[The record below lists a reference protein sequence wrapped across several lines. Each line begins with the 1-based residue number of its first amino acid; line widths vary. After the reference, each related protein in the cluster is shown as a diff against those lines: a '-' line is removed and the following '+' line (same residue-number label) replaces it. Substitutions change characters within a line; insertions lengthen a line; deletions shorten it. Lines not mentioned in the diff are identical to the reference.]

1 MNKKVKKISSC
12 VLAFCICI
20 SMCLG
25 NVGYVL
31 ASDGTA
37 YLSVGSSILYSSI
50 GFDNGYNW
58 GGRYFTLSI
67 DETERIAYC
76 LEPDKTYPMS
86 NDYAYEVVS
95 SNENLQKTLYY
106 GYGGP
111 AASEYMDVSGLS
123 GDAQYIITH
132 VVAAYFYGS
141 DKWDYG
147 LNGTGKTYAEA
158 FINYVLSAP
167 NVPDTKLN
175 LSGNA
180 LTAINQGSYQ
190 QTNEITLNGDS
201 RNYITITLQS
211 GVTLHNITK
220 GTADTGTVKVYGGDT
235 FFLTADLNL
244 TATQSAIW
252 SSGDLIGDITYSFAP
267 IVFNV
272 ANTTQTMGGH
282 RWFYDP
288 SDPVSFTVNWLESGN
303 VEIVKTAEDGIV
315 SGLKFKLEGNGV
327 SETVTTDNSGVIHID
342 SLVPGTY
349 TISEVE
355 TSDRYVQP
363 ASQTVTVEAG
373 KTVTVNFSNVLKKW
387 NVTVTK
393 TDRET
398 DTTQG
403 AATLAGAVYGI
414 FKDGIL
420 VDEYTTDE
428 NGQFTTDH
436 YICGTG
442 WTLKEISASKGYL
455 LDETE
460 YSIGAEAGNFVV
472 ESNALTTGVT
482 EQIIR
487 GDLKGVKVSDGDMK
501 RMAGVPFAI
510 TSVTTGE
517 SHIVVTDEN
526 GQFDTSSSWNKHSQ
540 DTNRGETAN
549 DGVWFG
555 GGAVNDKLGALPYD
569 TYMIEELPC
578 AANEGKVILE
588 PFAVMVYKDSVTI
601 DLGTITNDYEPQ
613 PEIGTTA
620 TDKATGGHIGYVNE
634 TTTIIDVVEYVNLTV
649 GLEYTV
655 KGILMDKATGEVLL
669 VDGKDI
675 TAELTFTPEEP
686 SGSIEMEFTFDSSA
700 LKGKEIVVFESLY
713 YGEKEI
719 AVHADITDAGQTV
732 KFAEP
737 EIGTTATD
745 KATGEHTGYVN
756 ETTTIIDVIEYKE
769 LIAGFEYTV
778 KGILMDKETGEALL
792 VKGKEVTAEL
802 TFTPEEPS
810 GSIELEFTFD
820 SNALKGKEV
829 VVFESLYY
837 GKKEIAV
844 HADITDA
851 GQTVKFAEPEIGTT
865 ATDKATGEHT
875 GYVSKTTTII
885 DVVEYKG
892 LVAGLEYTVKGIL
905 MDKTTGEALLVDGKE
920 VAAELTFTPEESSGS
935 VEMEFTFDSSALKGK
950 EIVVFESL
958 YYGEKEVAVH
968 ADITDAGQT
977 VKLVESSNK
986 INTSVKTGDTSNIII
1001 ASLLFAGACIGFGFI
1016 TYKKYK
1022 ARKK

>member
-67 DETERIAYC
+67 DGTERIAYC

-201 RNYITITLQS
+201 QNYITITLQS

-220 GTADTGTVKVYGGDT
+220 GTADIGTVKVYGGDT

-327 SETVTTDNSGVIHID
+327 SETVTIDNSGVANID
-342 SLVPGTY
+342 NLIPGTY

-414 FKDGIL
+414 YKDGIL

-428 NGQFTTDH
+428 NGQFTTDY

-472 ESNALTTGVT
+472 ELNALTIGVT

-501 RMAGVPFAI
+501 RMADVPFAI

-620 TDKATGGHIGYVNE
+620 TWKDGGKEITAQVNV
-634 TTTIIDVVEYVNLTV
+634 TLVDTVEYINLTV
-649 GLEYTV
+649 GREYTLS
-655 KGILMDKATGEVLL
+655 GTLMDKSTGEELQ
-669 VDGKDI
+669 VDGKPV
-675 TAELTFTPEEP
+675 TATAKFTPEKAN
-686 SGSIEMEFTFDSSA
+686 GSVELEFTFDASS
-700 LKGKEIVVFESLY
+700 LGGKEIVVFEKVLY
-713 YGEKEI
+713 ADEEI
-719 AVHADITDAGQTV
+719 AAHEDINDEGQTV
-732 KFAEP
+732 KVVEP
-737 EIGTTATD
+737 KIGTTATWKD
-745 KATGEHTGYVN
+745 SGKEIAAQANVTLV
-756 ETTTIIDVIEYKE
+756 DMVEYE
-769 LIAGFEYTV
+769 NLTVGREYILS
-778 KGILMDKETGEALL
+778 GILMDKST
-792 VKGKEVTAEL
+792 GKELQIDGKTITA
-802 TFTPEEPS
+802 TTKFMPEKAN
-810 GSIELEFTFD
+810 GSVELEFMFD
-820 SNALKGKEV
+820 ASSLGGKDI
-829 VVFESLYY
+829 VVFEKVLYADE
-837 GKKEIAV
+837 EIAA
-844 HADITDA
+844 HEDINDE
-851 GQTVKFAEPEIGTT
+851 GQTVK
-865 ATDKATGEHT
+865 
-875 GYVSKTTTII
+875 VR
-885 DVVEYKG
+885 
-892 LVAGLEYTVKGIL
+892 
-905 MDKTTGEALLVDGKE
+905 EA
-920 VAAELTFTPEESSGS
+920 AN
-935 VEMEFTFDSSALKGK
+935 
-950 EIVVFESL
+950 
-958 YYGEKEVAVH
+958 
-968 ADITDAGQT
+968 QT
-977 VKLVESSNK
+977 
-986 INTSVKTGDTSNIII
+986 NTSVKTGDTSNIII
-1001 ASLLFAGACIGFGFI
+1001 ASLLFAGACIGFGVV

-1022 ARKK
+1022 VRRK